1 MQSVEMEKEN
11 LQKGARPKTSLP
23 TSLERA
29 CLCAKVAEQNKGREI
44 LVLDMR
50 PLTTLYDFFVISTAT
65 SRRQSHAIA
74 EQSDAAMARLGDKRL
89 SIEGYQA
96 SKWIL
101 QDYGDIIVH
110 VFDKETRAYYEL
122 EELWANAPRV
132 DWANTSLSS
141 KLLDAI

>member
-1 MQSVEMEKEN
+1 M
-11 LQKGARPKTSLP
+11 
-23 TSLERA
+23 
-29 CLCAKVAEQNKGREI
+29 CAKVAEQNKGREI

-50 PLTTLYDFFVISTAT
+50 PLTTLYDFFVISTVT

-74 EQSDAAMARLGDKRL
+74 EQSDAAMTRVGDKRL